1 MTNTTL
7 EKWEEKSIK
16 QLAVLICD
24 GDWIETKNQSFNGI
38 RLIQTGNIGEGCYKD
53 KTENARYISEETFK
67 KLNCTEIFSGDC
79 LVSRLPQPL
88 GRACIIPYKNER
100 MITAV
105 DCSIIRF
112 NNKVI
117 TPKYFIYY
125 SMSDSYNKKVTALST
140 GATRQRISRKN
151 LETITI
157 PLPPLPKQERI
168 VAKLDKAFEAIDK
181 VKANAEQNLNNAKE
195 LFESYLNNIFS
206 NINASFNKKLSDV
219 TKIVGGGTPSK
230 STPTYYQGN
239 IPWATV
245 RDMNEDDLSK
255 TEFSITNEAVKSSAT
270 NIIPANN
277 VIIAT
282 RVGLGKVCILM
293 QDTAINQDLKGI
305 IPTKPMNFKYLFWWF
320 KSIKNKIEEAGVGAT
335 VKGVKLPFVQNL
347 QIPYISINDQQKI
360 VEKLD
365 ALQEQTK
372 RLEQIY
378 TQKIKECDELKQSIL
393 QKAFR
398 GEL

>member
-1 MTNTTL
+1 MANTTL

-157 PLPPLPKQERI
+157 PLPPLPEQERI

-181 VKANAEQNLNNAKE
+181 VKANAEQNLTNAKE
-195 LFESYLNNIFS
+195 LFESALYSLCNDKKANWTTGRLDNYFVLQRGFDLPKQDRKKGQYPLVSSNGITDFIDTYKIKRPVVVTGRSGTIGSVHYVDENSWPLNTTLYVKDFKDNVPKYIFYYL
-206 NINASFNKKLSDV
+206 
-219 TKIVGGGTPSK
+219 K
-230 STPTYYQGN
+230 SLNLAEY
-239 IPWATV
+239 
-245 RDMNEDDLSK
+245 
-255 TEFSITNEAVKSSAT
+255 SS
-270 NIIPANN
+270 
-277 VIIAT
+277 
-282 RVGLGKVCILM
+282 G
-293 QDTAINQDLKGI
+293 
-305 IPTKPMNFKYLFWWF
+305 
-320 KSIKNKIEEAGVGAT
+320 AGVPT
-335 VKGVKLPFVQNL
+335 LNRNYIHEIIISFPL
-347 QIPYISINDQQKI
+347 QSEQQKI

-372 RLEQIY
+372 QLEQIY

>member
-1 MTNTTL
+1 MPNTTF

-157 PLPPLPKQERI
+157 PLPPLPEQERI

-181 VKANAEQNLNNAKE
+181 SKTIAETNLKNAKE
-195 LFESYLNNIFS
+195 LFESALNKAFTKNTDGWEEKTLKEVCIKISAGGDKPENFS
-206 NINASFNKKLSDV
+206 KEITENCKV
-219 TKIVGGGTPSK
+219 
-230 STPTYYQGN
+230 PTYSNGIENDGLYGYTDVPAITDEAITISARGTIGFICKRIKPYYPIVRLISAIPNDHINIDFMAYALKFMVPTGN
-239 IPWATV
+239 GSSIPQLTV
-245 RDMNEDDLSK
+245 PM
-255 TEFSITNEAVKSSAT
+255 
-270 NIIPANN
+270 
-277 VIIAT
+277 
-282 RVGLGKVCILM
+282 
-293 QDTAINQDLKGI
+293 LKDKKI
-305 IPTKPMNFKYLFWWF
+305 KYPSLL
-320 KSIKNKIEEAGVGAT
+320 E
-335 VKGVKLPFVQNL
+335 
-347 QIPYISINDQQKI
+347 QQKI

-365 ALQEQTK
+365 AIQEQTK
-372 RLEQIY
+372 QLEQIY
-378 TQKIKECDELKQSIL
+378 TQKIKKCDELKQSIL